1 MTRPLVIFTD
11 TTDLSQ
17 EPASRR
23 LREAGYATAHLELPT
38 SDGPGPRPMIPREHL
53 DAVAAIVGY
62 ARITADVLDQLP
74 SLRLLATSSVGT
86 DMIDVDAAAAR
97 GVQVVTLAGVATEE
111 VAAHALTLLLAA
123 ERSLLRSLQLV
134 RSGEW
139 TDEATARLA
148 VPRRLSSLTL
158 GLVGLG
164 RIGGRL
170 AEIAA
175 PSFGRVV
182 AFDPY
187 TQVAPAGVEL
197 VDSIE
202 ELLGV
207 ADSASLHLPL
217 TDATRGII
225 NADTLAL
232 LPAGA
237 VLVNVSRAGL
247 VDEAAVREA
256 LASGALRTYAADV
269 LDGEPPHPSDAM
281 RSDPGTLI
289 TPHIAWWSDASLAG
303 YESQPAHNIIA
314 AIGAPADPNGSTS

>member
-17 EPASRR
+17 EPAARL

-38 SDGPGPRPMIPREHL
+38 SPGLDAVVPREHL
-53 DAVAAIVGY
+53 DAVAAVVGY
-62 ARITADVLDQLP
+62 ARITADVLAQLP

-86 DMIDVDAAAAR
+86 DMIDADAAAAR
-97 GVQVVTLAGVATEE
+97 GVKVVTLAGVATEE

-139 TDEATARLA
+139 TDEATARLQ

-170 AEIAA
+170 AEIAR
-175 PSFGRVV
+175 PSFGRVL

-187 TQVAPAGVEL
+187 AKEAPEGVEL
-197 VDSIE
+197 VESLD
-202 ELLGV
+202 ELL
-207 ADSASLHLPL
+207 AASDSLSLHLPL
-217 TDATRGII
+217 TAESRGII
-225 NADTLAL
+225 GNDALAL

-237 VLVNVSRAGL
+237 VVVNVSRAGL
-247 VDEAAVREA
+247 VDETAIQAA

-269 LDGEPPHPSDAM
+269 LDGEPPHPSDSM
-281 RSDPGTLI
+281 RTDPGTVI
-289 TPHIAWWSDASLAG
+289 TPHTAWWSDAALAG
-303 YESQPAHNIIA
+303 YETQPALNIIA
-314 AIGAPADPNGSTS
+314 ELGAPADPNWSTQ